1 MSDSSEAEIRLHE
14 NARPVREAERLPPHE
29 RRRLL
34 RSGGHKPRRVS
45 SPTATKETGRAPRR
59 VCGAPGPVLMGRLLG
74 VVPGGLGEPER
85 ARQVAHPLG
94 ASPAEPV
101 DVAGTGRAQ
110 LFTPATVVSQAA
122 TFAGSPVTST
132 MGV

>member
-14 NARPVREAERLPPHE
+14 NARPAREAERLPPHE

-34 RSGGHKPRRVS
+34 RSGGHAPCRVG
-45 SPTATKETGRAPRR
+45 SPTATKET
-59 VCGAPGPVLMGRLLG
+59 GRLLG

-94 ASPAEPV
+94 ASPAEPA